1 MNSTNSDSPRPDSGC
16 EEQLPPILRTATP
29 LDRSHQVGP
38 LLRLVSI
45 PGAQKMEFHR
55 RELVIGRHSSADVQ
69 LPNREVS
76 RFHCRLFH
84 ANDCWQVE
92 DMDSL
97 NGTVVNGEQ
106 VEHSAL
112 RHNDVLRIGAYLFQ
126 IDLGTGEER
135 AANREILSH
144 PSLFTPKRAESHA
157 KAG

>member
-1 MNSTNSDSPRPDSGC
+1 MNSTNSNSPRPDSGC

-29 LDRSHQVGP
+29 VDHSHQAGP

-106 VEHSAL
+106 VEHS
-112 RHNDVLRIGAYLFQ
+112 
-126 IDLGTGEER
+126 
-135 AANREILSH
+135 
-144 PSLFTPKRAESHA
+144 
-157 KAG
+157 